1 MDNENIIYVD
11 ADTREAVL
19 HSNFK
24 IGVVNDD
31 SCHTLT
37 FRINKASDIDLTDL
51 TFYVNTTSSRGNG
64 DKLDCTKE

>member
-24 IGVVNDD
+24 IGG
-31 SCHTLT
+31 
-37 FRINKASDIDLTDL
+37 RK
-51 TFYVNTTSSRGNG
+51 R
-64 DKLDCTKE
+64 

>member
-31 SCHTLT
+31 ST
-37 FRINKASDIDLTDL
+37 
-51 TFYVNTTSSRGNG
+51 
-64 DKLDCTKE
+64 